1 MLLETAPE
9 IHWCFLEVF
18 VQRARAPNEAED
30 PGEED
35 LEKNNT
41 SHCAE
46 KGYFFLCLGAGIA
59 KVPFMKKSRK
69 DTLAARQVG

>member
-46 KGYFFLCLGAGIA
+46 KGYFFC
-59 KVPFMKKSRK
+59 
-69 DTLAARQVG
+69 VGGQGLQRFLL